1 MGAASTHTMRE
12 PFIRASGTRINSMGM
27 GWRLGRMEHDIK
39 ATTFTGRSRVKA
51 TSTGAMGRATSVIS
65 FRTTFREEVSTSGA
79 MVASMKVF
87 GS

>member
-1 MGAASTHTMRE
+1 
-12 PFIRASGTRINSMGM
+12 
-27 GWRLGRMEHDIK
+27 MEHDIK